1 MEKKEII
8 AKIVFIVVF
17 ILGMFCLYKMVT
29 GCGEALD
36 EYMNKPKLIK
46 HEN

>member
-1 MEKKEII
+1 MEKKERV
-8 AKIVFIVVF
+8 AKIIFIIVFV
-17 ILGMFCLYKMVT
+17 LGMFFLYKITT
-29 GCGEALD
+29 GWGEKID